1 MKIFS
6 LLLFAFLLACSGGS
20 VDKANF
26 SGEWVLNQD
35 KSDTGGGPGREG
47 TQRNPEGR
55 QGERRGGGFNAPQM
69 TTSQTDELLTITR
82 TFKGRDD
89 EEITSEEK
97 YNLTGKQS
105 TNESR
110 MGVKTSGAKWDNN
123 GSVLVINSESMMERG
138 DQSFTMTSTEKWTLL
153 DNGNELEI
161 EMIMSTPRGERTR
174 KVYYT
179 KN

>member
-1 MKIFS
+1 MKIIPII
-6 LLLFAFLLACSGGS
+6 LLAAVFLACSGGP
-20 VDKANF
+20 VEKANF

-47 TQRNPEGR
+47 AQRNPEG
-55 QGERRGGGFNAPQM
+55 RRGGGFNAPQM

-82 TFKGRDD
+82 AFKGRDD

-97 YNLTGKQS
+97 YDLTGKQS